1 MQFLRKFVTA
11 TIALSLAILSMSVAS
26 PRASADREA
35 KDNKLSEPIYRVAA
49 GGPAAETTLP
59 PAQPAATQ
67 PAAVPATPVA
77 IAAPATTFDLTQQ
90 PNEHPLAP
98 TVRVMQKVLADFDQ
112 NVNDYTCTF
121 QKQERIDGELGE
133 AQNITLKVL
142 SRPFSAYLY
151 FNQPFTGREVLYVNG
166 RNNNELT
173 VLDCGFKRHLGKLNL
188 DPNGTFAMS
197 GQKYPIT
204 NIGIRY
210 LTAEIVNVSTA
221 DMQFAECEVKT
232 DPNSRIGNRPATM
245 IQITHPVQRKN
256 FRSYISRIFL
266 DNELHVPIH
275 YDAYSWAEKPGD
287 KPALEE
293 SYTYANLKLNSGLTG
308 ADFDPA
314 TNPNIFKP

>member
-1 MQFLRKFVTA
+1 MQFLRNFVTT
-11 TIALSLAILSMSVAS
+11 TIALGLAILSMSVAS
-26 PRASADREA
+26 PAARADGEA

-49 GGPAAETTLP
+49 GGPTAEATSAA
-59 PAQPAATQ
+59 AQ

-77 IAAPATTFDLTQQ
+77 MSAPAVTFDLTQQ

-98 TVRVMQKVLADFDQ
+98 VVRVMQGVLADFDK
-112 NVNDYTCTF
+112 NVNDYTCSF
-121 QKQERIDGELGE
+121 QKQERIEGDLAE

-151 FNQPFTGREVLYVNG
+151 FNQPFTGREVLYIDG

-221 DMQFAECEVKT
+221 DMQYGESEVKV
-232 DPNSRIGNRPATM
+232 DPNSGVGNGAARRPATL
-245 IQITHPVQRKN
+245 IQITHPVARKN
-256 FRSYISRIFL
+256 FRAYVSRIFL
-266 DNELHVPIH
+266 DNELRVPIC
-275 YDAYSWAEKPGD
+275 YDAYSWPEKPGLA
-287 KPALEE
+287 PPLEE
-293 SYTYANLKLNSGLTG
+293 RYLYANLKLNAGLTA